1 MSTFDKVLRWILTIF
16 FGLLLLACIIGLIRM
31 FVLDEY
37 TKEGFTVYMICTPI
51 FIVITGYNIL
61 CLVKERNIL
70 LDLIRGSR
78 H

>member
-1 MSTFDKVLRWILTIF
+1 MSTFDKVLRWVLTIF

-31 FVLDEY
+31 FLFDEY
-37 TKEGFTVYMICTPI
+37 TKEGFTTYMICTPI
-51 FIVITGYNIL
+51 FTVITWYNIL

-70 LDLIRGSR
+70 LDLIRRR